1 MRLYHL
7 SSPVLLSIGVKL
19 TWSGDGVGR
28 EWRWSW
34 ELSWSLAI
42 MPCPISHQVAS
53 RSHVYPDNCFHQKS
67 SEQCGHSNHWQ
78 WPPPAPAW
86 PGHVTQCTGAGAN
99 GSDHQLHWSRWDTS
113 FLLRHQRHRDNTSE
127 RQTANHPVCLTLT
140 VSISI
145 LPSIVKINPGLNTTV
160 NITETSTLML
170 CLLIDCTEASL
181 ESPPP
186 PYCNTEIY

>member
-113 FLLRHQRHRDNTSE
+113 FLLRHQRHKDNTSE
-127 RQTANHPVCLTLT
+127 TNIQPSS
-140 VSISI
+140 VSHTHCFNFN
-145 LPSIVKINPGLNTTV
+145 LALYRENQPGLEYNCEYYRDLNTDVMFADRLYRSFSRVTAPA
-160 NITETSTLML
+160 
-170 CLLIDCTEASL
+170 LL
-181 ESPPP
+181 
-186 PYCNTEIY
+186 

>member
-1 MRLYHL
+1 MF
-7 SSPVLLSIGVKL
+7 
-19 TWSGDGVGR
+19 
-28 EWRWSW
+28 
-34 ELSWSLAI
+34 
-42 MPCPISHQVAS
+42 HQVAS
-53 RSHVYPDNCFHQKS
+53 RSHVYPDNCFHQQS

-86 PGHVTQCTGAGAN
+86 PGHVTSVPGPELTAPIISCTGVAGALASS
-99 GSDHQLHWSRWDTS
+99 SDIRDIKTTHQKQTS
-113 FLLRHQRHRDNTSE
+113 
-127 RQTANHPVCLTLT
+127 NHPVCLTLT

-145 LPSIVKINPGLNTTV
+145 LPSIVKINLGLNTNV
-160 NITETSTLML
+160 SITETSTLML